1 MEKYN
6 KEYLKLNKN
15 ILLAFFAS
23 VIISA
28 IAAQLLSVQANYVN
42 SSATLGVDLSIYYL
56 TFAIFFYLDNRKNYV
71 LESGELDKARLKT
84 DLMKIISSLG
94 ISEIIY
100 SIFRWILQYYMLTAN
115 SEAYVSSIIAQSIA
129 FLVYLICVNFL
140 ARKMRLYKE

>member
-15 ILLAFFAS
+15 ILIAFFAS

-56 TFAIFFYLDNRKNYV
+56 TFAIFFYLDNRKSYV
-71 LESGELDKARLKT
+71 LESGELDKSRLKT
-84 DLMKIISSLG
+84 DLLKIISSLG

-100 SIFRWILQYYMLTAN
+100 SMCRWILQYYMLTAN
-115 SEAYVSSIIAQSIA
+115 SEAYVSSLIAQSIA
-129 FLVYLICVNFL
+129 FLVYLVCVNFL
-140 ARKMRLYKE
+140 ARKMKLYKE